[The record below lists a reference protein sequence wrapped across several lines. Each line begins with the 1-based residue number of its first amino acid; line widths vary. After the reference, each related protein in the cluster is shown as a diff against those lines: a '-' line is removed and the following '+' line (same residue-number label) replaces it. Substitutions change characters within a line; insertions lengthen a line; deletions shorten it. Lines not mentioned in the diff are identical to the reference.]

1 MALSPAA
8 RAALEQFRAQQGNA
22 PGGGAFPAR
31 NGSAALDEDDDYGRA
46 NAATS
51 AQSETIP
58 DSYLQRAPLG
68 ATESN
73 VAPSGY
79 SLINGNGH
87 GNGGAPSGVASGSAL
102 TALTPSAL
110 SAAAQPVES
119 AESFVLNRNLFRPE
133 QPKTWK
139 ESGISYR
146 TLESLIL
153 KTIKQEGPQNEQQLS
168 EILKLAINVFH
179 EIVLSLH
186 KRELLDT
193 PQPMHFDLTN
203 RGRELTMMMEKED
216 SYVGPAPV
224 SFAAYCEMCRRQAKR
239 ERRVTMEDVEKVFAN
254 YPMRQTLKD
263 TLKEGFNSQ
272 RVMLFYGP
280 PGNGK
285 SLITD
290 NLHRLL
296 KDPVLLPYAFEFNGK
311 VVQLYDPAFHKLRED
326 LMRREEDESAGNVS
340 TSGKPDRRWL
350 ISDPPLVTVG
360 TEFKVSHF
368 EIAFDGQYFAPPH
381 VKANN
386 GIFIFDD
393 LGRQTED
400 HNMILNQFI
409 YPLEQREAIVKFT
422 GGSAMRAP
430 FLERL
435 FLSTNLNHEEILDDA
450 FKRRL
455 LYQVLVDRPT
465 TELWQE
471 IFRKEAHKHGLPQD
485 YTQDLSE
492 LLVQWYKED
501 DRVIRACDPRNLF
514 VMIDA
519 SLNEGERATEKL
531 DLPLFRDIYDRYP
544 AAFKKDAKFFVGAM
558 DSEGLE
564 RPKPSD

>member
-8 RAALEQFRAQQGNA
+8 RAALEQFRSQQG
-22 PGGGAFPAR
+22 GGPVAGG
-31 NGSAALDEDDDYGRA
+31 NGFHEDED
-46 NAATS
+46 ATS
-51 AQSETIP
+51 H
-58 DSYLQRAPLG
+58 LQRAPLG
-68 ATESN
+68 ASESAY
-73 VAPSGY
+73 VPGGSALSGVLA
-79 SLINGNGH
+79 SKLNGENGSNGHANGNGS
-87 GNGGAPSGVASGSAL
+87 NGHSASGDGL
-102 TALTPSAL
+102 QTPTV
-110 SAAAQPVES
+110 AATPEES
-119 AESFVLNRNLFRPE
+119 ASSFILNRHLFRPE
-133 QPKTWK
+133 QPKTCK
-139 ESGISYR
+139 ESGISFR
-146 TLESLIL
+146 TLEALIL
-153 KTIKQEGPQNEQQLS
+153 KTIKQEGPQNENQLS
-168 EILKLAINVFH
+168 EALKLSINVFR
-179 EIVLSLH
+179 EVLTSLH

-193 PQPMHFDLTN
+193 PQAMHFDLTN
-203 RGRELTMMMEKED
+203 KGRELTSILERD
-216 SYVGPAPV
+216 DAYVGPAPV
-224 SFAAYCEMCRRQAKR
+224 SFQAYCEMCQRQSKR
-239 ERRVTMEDVEKVFAN
+239 ERRVTMDEVERVFAN
-254 YPMRQTLKD
+254 YPMRPGLKN

-296 KDPVLLPYAFEFNGK
+296 KDPVVLPYAFEFNGR
-311 VVQLYDPAFHKLRED
+311 VVQLFDPAFHKLRED
-326 LMRREEDESAGNVS
+326 LMRREEEESAGNVS

-350 ISDPPLVTVG
+350 ISHPPLVTVG

-409 YPLEQREAIVKFT
+409 YPLEQREAIIKFT

-471 IFRKEAHKHGLPQD
+471 IFRKEAVKHGVTPEF
-485 YTQDLSE
+485 TQELSD
-492 LLVQWYKED
+492 LLVKWYKED
-501 DRVIRACDPRNLF
+501 DRVIRACDPRNLL
-514 VMIDA
+514 VMVDA
-519 SLNEGERATEKL
+519 TLDDGQRAGDAL
-531 DLPLFRDIYDRYP
+531 DVKLFRDIYERYP
-544 AAFKKDAKFFVGAM
+544 AAFKRDAKFFVGAM
-558 DSEGLE
+558 DCEDME